1 MLVVIQCGGRAKRW
15 EGREPKGA
23 TVVTGGERL
32 VERTARLVAGHEV
45 RLVADPAFAPYV
57 PPGVAHVLPP
67 DRHRSKLTD
76 GWQDDDGDVLVLFG
90 DVWFSEYC
98 IQQALKSTSEVVW
111 IGRQG
116 PGGNGKRYG
125 EIFGLYARPGHLR
138 SRLRGVAA
146 ELGEERAAWRARG
159 QIHGHFCNVDDATED
174 FDRVVDLERW
184 RAAHPELLRPTPER

>member
-1 MLVVIQCGGRAKRW
+1 MLVVIQCAGRARRW

-23 TVVTGGERL
+23 TVVTHGERL

-57 PPGVAHVLPP
+57 PPVVSHVLPP
-67 DRHRSKLTD
+67 ARNRSKLTD

-90 DVWFSEYC
+90 DVWFSEHC
-98 IQQALKSTSEVVW
+98 IEQALQCDGDLVW

-125 EIFGLYARPGHLR
+125 EIFGLYARPGSLR
-138 SRLRGVAA
+138 CRLRGVAA
-146 ELGEERAAWRARG
+146 TLGEDRAAWRARG
-159 QIHGHFCNVDDATED
+159 QIRGHFCDVDDATED
-174 FDRVVDLERW
+174 FDRIVDLERW
-184 RAAHPELLRPTPER
+184 RAAHPEYLLPTPER